1 MSLRI
6 LYVDFNS
13 YFASVEQQ
21 LRPTLRGR
29 PLGVLPVMTE
39 STCCI
44 AASYEA
50 KAFGIRTGTSVREA
64 KKRCPDMVFVEA
76 RPALYVQKHHEL
88 VAAVESCTPVGKVL
102 SIDEMSCPLMGSEQQ
117 RDKAL
122 ALAASI
128 KHAIATKVGTHLRCS
143 IGIAPNTLLA
153 KIASNV
159 QKPDGCTVIEQSDLP
174 DMLYRLELRA
184 IPGIGRAMA
193 KRLERHRIH
202 TMQDLWALNE
212 QQLQAAWGS
221 IEGQRLYDKL
231 RGKEPTTTSHA
242 RASVGHSHVMPPEL
256 RTQQGAHSVLHRLLQ
271 KAAMRLRSYALISG
285 SLHLYVKYENRTS
298 WHDDIRFDPT
308 ADTLQLMQAL
318 EQLWARQPNIES
330 APMATGIS
338 LGGLEEQTQQSRS
351 LFDEPRRLS
360 HDRLNAVIDA
370 VNLRYGR
377 NSLYFGGAHQALSA
391 APMRIAFQHIPDLE
405 VEAD

>member
-1 MSLRI
+1 MSLRT

-21 LRPTLRGR
+21 LRPELRGR

-50 KAFGIRTGTSVREA
+50 KAFGIRTGTPVREA
-64 KKRCPDMVFVEA
+64 RKLCPDMVFVEA

-102 SIDEMSCPLMGSEQQ
+102 SIDEMACPLMGSEQQ

-122 ALAASI
+122 ALAEQI
-128 KHAIATKVGTHLRCS
+128 KHTIASSVGAHLRCS
-143 IGIAPNTLLA
+143 IGIAPNTFLA
-153 KIASNV
+153 KIASNM
-159 QKPDGCTVIEQSDLP
+159 QKPDGCTVIEQGDLP
-174 DMLYRLELRA
+174 EILYRLELRA
-184 IPGIGRAMA
+184 IPGIGRAM
-193 KRLERHRIH
+193 KQRLERYRIH
-202 TMQDLWALNE
+202 TLRDLWAANA
-212 QQLQAAWGS
+212 QQLQTAWGS
-221 IEGQRLYDKL
+221 IEGKRIYDRL
-231 RGKEPTTTSHA
+231 RGEEPASTQHA
-242 RASVGHSHVMPPEL
+242 RASISHSHVMPPEL
-256 RTQQGAHSVLHRLLQ
+256 RTQQGVHSVLHRLLQ
-271 KAAMRLRSYALISG
+271 KAAMRLRSHALITG
-285 SLHLYVKYENRTS
+285 VMHVHVKYEDRTS
-298 WHDDIRFDPT
+298 WHGDIRFDPT
-308 ADTLQLMQAL
+308 SDTLQLMQAF
-318 EQLWARQPNIES
+318 EQLWMRQPNS
-330 APMATGIS
+330 KAAPMATGIS
-338 LGGLEEQTQQSRS
+338 LGALEEQTQQSRS
-351 LFDEPRRLS
+351 LFDEPGRIN